1 MIGNEE
7 GSMLRHKP
15 AVALAF
21 ALIFGVSLSAQS
33 PSEPQIPQQQTTQ
46 DSQPQTPCANASQ
59 PPCGGSSVPTGGQPA
74 AVSTSGQPAKANKA
88 PSRILW
94 FVPNFRAVS
103 ADTQLPPLSVKGKF
117 TLFLRQNFDYSSVV
131 MTGIWAGIS
140 QASDSPKEFGQ
151 GAAGYGRRFWHGYAD
166 SIGSNFF
173 TNFMVPSLAHHDPR
187 YYALGHGGVLRRTG
201 YAVSRLFVIKSDAG
215 NWTFNISEPLGTG
228 MGAALSNAY
237 YPSSLTGWTR
247 TYQRWGMQ
255 FALDG
260 GGNLLREF
268 WPNSSGS
275 SKKNKGT
282 LAGQNTHP

>member
-1 MIGNEE
+1 
-7 GSMLRHKP
+7 MLRHKP

-33 PSEPQIPQQQTTQ
+33 PSEPQTPQQQTTQ

-74 AVSTSGQPAKANKA
+74 TVSTSGPPATVNATVNKQPN
-88 PSRILW
+88 RILG
-94 FVPNFRAVS
+94 FIPNFRAVS

-117 TLFLRQNFDYSSVV
+117 TLFLRQNFDYSSLI
-131 MTGIWAGIS
+131 MSGIGAGIS

-151 GAAGYGRRFWHGYAD
+151 GGIGYGRRYWHHYAD
-166 SIGSNFF
+166 AIGGNFF
-173 TNFMVPSLAHHDPR
+173 TNFMLPSLAHHDPR
-187 YYALGHGGVLRRTG
+187 YYSLGHGGVLRRTG
-201 YAVSRLFVIKSDAG
+201 YALSRLFVVKSDAG
-215 NWTFNISEPLGTG
+215 NWTFNISEPLGNG

-247 TYQRWGMQ
+247 TYQRWALQ
-255 FALDG
+255 FGIDG
-260 GGNLLREF
+260 GFNLLKEF
-268 WPNSSGS
+268 WPDVSP